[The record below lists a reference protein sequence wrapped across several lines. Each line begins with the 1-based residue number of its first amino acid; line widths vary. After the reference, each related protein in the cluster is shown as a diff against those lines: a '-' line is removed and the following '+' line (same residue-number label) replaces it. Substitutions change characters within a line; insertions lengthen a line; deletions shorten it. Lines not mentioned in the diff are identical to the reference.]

1 MILSFVS
8 MLLFHG
14 CATWETIEEEPLSID
29 KGRITA
35 KGPVG
40 WLVLASG
47 KRLQISRDGPLAHCV
62 YVEKKTLANAFKRT
76 KAPVMANT
84 LMTDLV
90 DYHTA
95 EIKMELEHLK
105 VNVESTEP
113 VQLSGKNGVK
123 AHYSYANSDGL
134 MIDLICYFVVH
145 EEHFYEIVYK
155 TPRLHLLERD
165 QELIEK
171 FVASIEF

>member
-8 MLLFHG
+8 MLLLHG

-35 KGPVG
+35 EGPVG
-40 WLVLASG
+40 WLALASG
-47 KRLQISRDGPLAHCV
+47 KRLQISRDGPIAHCV

-76 KAPVMANT
+76 EAPVTGNT
-84 LMTDLV
+84 LMTDMV
-90 DYHTA
+90 DYYTA
-95 EIKMELEHLK
+95 EIKMELDHLK
-105 VNVESTEP
+105 INVESTEL

-134 MIDLICYFVVH
+134 TIDLICYFVVH
-145 EEHFYEIVYK
+145 EKHFYEIVYR
-155 TPRLHLLERD
+155 TPRLYLLERD